1 MMNTKNLNGGL
12 NTPAIVISR
21 KKYKLHSLFTFI
33 TPRLGLIRASF
44 SHKRLQTLRNS
55 SYLRPFS
62 AMYITVVPDGDY
74 VKVSQIDGSYVV
86 ESLDVNLENIAYAA
100 VGSELIQ
107 ELFALYDVDR
117 AVFDTVVHYS
127 KQIRHRNVRLAT
139 IILGWQLLSLAGLVP
154 KGALLQKADE
164 SEAFWR
170 ELSYII
176 EKQPSIAI
184 RDILGQVISYQ
195 WGEEE
200 MLSFNGATWRDLERY
215 LFQFATKE
223 IGKEL
228 QSVKFLLTL

>member
-1 MMNTKNLNGGL
+1 MMNRQSLNSGF

-33 TPRLGLIRASF
+33 TPRLGLIRASLP
-44 SHKRLQTLRNS
+44 HKRLQTLRNS

-62 AMYITVVPDGDY
+62 AMYITVAPDGDY

-100 VGSELIQ
+100 VASELIQ

-117 AVFDTVVHYS
+117 TVFDRVVQYS
-127 KQIRHRNVRLAT
+127 KQIRRRNVRLAT

-154 KGALLQKADE
+154 QKEALQKE
-164 SEAFWR
+164 EEPEGFWQ
-170 ELSYII
+170 ELSHII
-176 EKQPSIAI
+176 EKRPSPSL
-184 RDILGQVISYQ
+184 RDMLSQVISYE
-195 WGEEE
+195 WGDEN
-200 MLSFNGATWRDLERY
+200 MLSLHRSAWSELERY
-215 LFQFATKE
+215 LFQFVTKE